1 MDTESLSV
9 TTKRTALAQVAVC
22 LGCCCGRED
31 RDKPEVPVELL
42 KSEWKRLRLNT
53 DVQLT
58 ISGCLGPCDCTNVV
72 AVFDST
78 GSQWFGNVSGRA
90 MYQELIDWAVKVK
103 ERGTVIPLGDGFE
116 PYRFKRWVADEG
128 CPQGDEG
135 SHR

>member
-58 ISGCLGPCDCTNVV
+58 IR
-72 AVFDST
+72 DSKI
-78 GSQWFGNVSGRA
+78 N
-90 MYQELIDWAVKVK
+90 
-103 ERGTVIPLGDGFE
+103 
-116 PYRFKRWVADEG
+116 
-128 CPQGDEG
+128 
-135 SHR
+135 